1 MQLVLVAI
9 TTNDL
14 FDGLIVLWLHI
25 GIDNSHMAGIAHLE
39 RMGFRIG
46 TTISIVVLRQRLTI
60 RGNSVFAG
68 IQLTHRIGCVIREI
82 IGLHTSKLAF
92 GQSDHTV
99 RTGETRAD
107 NLIGG
112 RIVNAVFAFIWR
124 LRAIG
129 EQLELELLTGWNS
142 AQCLLFNVNGLGR
155 LHRQIETDLAVGS
168 AVAAFQIEEAQMM
181 CRIRLG
187 IPLLSRFSKCLGDCC
202 GRSVS
207 MTLNLVVLDL
217 VGGEIDAATQRLMD
231 TTQIKH
237 QHIIDEHPHIV
248 VTGEIKHH
256 VLIVDFAIFRHIE
269 IGPKVHAERIPIVVA
284 VIAKRREQRVTIPA
298 LGLIGQFESIAI
310 VVIFRIFR
318 RRIETVIPLTIRSQ
332 QTTVRRVISHSIIRR
347 TAEEIIQRF
356 VAIRHGRIIVSQ
368 QRLHNAR
375 VRTSAILNI
384 AVIAGF
390 VSSAHKMQRMI
401 IVDGVAIVIMQTN
414 ADTILLLNSGIDVI
428 G

>member
-1 MQLVLVAI
+1 
-9 TTNDL
+9 
-14 FDGLIVLWLHI
+14 
-25 GIDNSHMAGIAHLE
+25 
-39 RMGFRIG
+39 
-46 TTISIVVLRQRLTI
+46 
-60 RGNSVFAG
+60 
-68 IQLTHRIGCVIREI
+68 
-82 IGLHTSKLAF
+82 
-92 GQSDHTV
+92 
-99 RTGETRAD
+99 
-107 NLIGG
+107 
-112 RIVNAVFAFIWR
+112 
-124 LRAIG
+124 
-129 EQLELELLTGWNS
+129 
-142 AQCLLFNVNGLGR
+142 
-155 LHRQIETDLAVGS
+155 
-168 AVAAFQIEEAQMM
+168 
-181 CRIRLG
+181 
-187 IPLLSRFSKCLGDCC
+187 
-202 GRSVS
+202 
-207 MTLNLVVLDL
+207 
-217 VGGEIDAATQRLMD
+217 MD

-332 QTTVRRVISHSIIRR
+332 QTTFRRVISHNGIIRR
-347 TAEEIIQRF
+347 TAEEIIQRS
-356 VAIRHGRIIVSQ
+356 VAIRHGRVTVSQ

-375 VRTSAILNI
+375 VRTFAILNI

-390 VSSAHKMQRMI
+390 VSSVLKMQRMI

>member
-124 LRAIG
+124 LRDIG

-155 LHRQIETDLAVGS
+155 LHRQIEADLAVGS

-187 IPLLSRFSKCLGDCC
+187 IPLLSRFSKCLGDCRRAIRTITFISIIRDIPSSKIN
-202 GRSVS
+202 RSVY
-207 MTLNLVVLDL
+207 
-217 VGGEIDAATQRLMD
+217 RLMD
-231 TTQIKH
+231 TAQVKH

-269 IGPKVHAERIPIVVA
+269 IGPKVHAERIPIGVA
-284 VIAKRREQRVTIPA
+284 VIAKRRE
-298 LGLIGQFESIAI
+298 
-310 VVIFRIFR
+310 
-318 RRIETVIPLTIRSQ
+318 
-332 QTTVRRVISHSIIRR
+332 
-347 TAEEIIQRF
+347 
-356 VAIRHGRIIVSQ
+356 
-368 QRLHNAR
+368 
-375 VRTSAILNI
+375 
-384 AVIAGF
+384 
-390 VSSAHKMQRMI
+390 
-401 IVDGVAIVIMQTN
+401 
-414 ADTILLLNSGIDVI
+414 
-428 G
+428 

>member
-155 LHRQIETDLAVGS
+155 LHRQIEADLAVG
-168 AVAAFQIEEAQMM
+168 ATVATFQIEETQMM
-181 CRIRLG
+181 GFICSG
-187 IPLLSRFSKCLGDCC
+187 IPVLARITECLANCRRAIRTMTLSSIIRDFLSSKIN
-202 GRSVS
+202 RSVY
-207 MTLNLVVLDL
+207 
-217 VGGEIDAATQRLMD
+217 RLMD
-231 TTQIKH
+231 TAQVKH

-269 IGPKVHAERIPIVVA
+269 IGPKVHAERIPIGVA

-298 LGLIGQFESIAI
+298 LGLLGQFESIAI
-310 VVIFRIFR
+310 AVIFRIFR

-332 QTTVRRVISHSIIRR
+332 QTTFRRVISHSLIRR
-347 TAEEIIQRF
+347 TAEEIIQRS

>member
-1 MQLVLVAI
+1 
-9 TTNDL
+9 
-14 FDGLIVLWLHI
+14 
-25 GIDNSHMAGIAHLE
+25 
-39 RMGFRIG
+39 
-46 TTISIVVLRQRLTI
+46 
-60 RGNSVFAG
+60 
-68 IQLTHRIGCVIREI
+68 
-82 IGLHTSKLAF
+82 
-92 GQSDHTV
+92 
-99 RTGETRAD
+99 
-107 NLIGG
+107 
-112 RIVNAVFAFIWR
+112 
-124 LRAIG
+124 
-129 EQLELELLTGWNS
+129 
-142 AQCLLFNVNGLGR
+142 
-155 LHRQIETDLAVGS
+155 
-168 AVAAFQIEEAQMM
+168 
-181 CRIRLG
+181 
-187 IPLLSRFSKCLGDCC
+187 
-202 GRSVS
+202 